1 MPSLSAVL
9 RRLSPAGRPG
19 RALAL
24 ELGPHGARALLA
36 RSRPGGEISV
46 ERALAVD
53 LRAEGLLGPEES
65 SARLRGLV
73 AGLPAAPAV
82 LVLPPGRTHSQFVEL
97 RDEDRRAPAELARSL
112 GGRGADKAPHLA
124 DARILPAAAGQPR
137 RAWIT
142 VAREEDVADALARA
156 GLPPDRVARVV
167 GADAALA
174 AAFATIPARPSL
186 AALVFLGPAEG
197 LLLVVE
203 HDRPA
208 FAAELDWGA
217 EQFVQALAA
226 DLARP
231 ADTARAILAR
241 DGADAL
247 SPATPRLAAR
257 LNGLRLAVEAL
268 LRDHAREA
276 ARDPVA
282 LLAAP
287 RLLCAAGLSVG
298 RAREPLAAALAAAPW
313 PGPPA
318 AAPGETTVLDDAV
331 LAYGAAALVFGSGPE
346 TPDLSPPVVRAARR
360 ADRRVA
366 ALHAA
371 ALLLAVLGLGAAAHA
386 LHARSAVAREH
397 AAVVAGLREARDA
410 VPELLAARAARE
422 TAYQEALPA
431 LYLQR
436 RTRDFVAGTRL
447 LRERLSAGDFWFAL
461 VADIETYQSGALPK
475 GTPAAAPET
484 QLLPGCLL
492 RPGGLV
498 VELSFRPGGAN
509 ALDRVGAIIAE
520 LRAAGVFTGVD
531 ILPPRARRPG
541 LADQSVFASE
551 GAAYALQ
558 LDTAPFPASAPS
570 AQSAPQTAPGLF
582 NPAPR

>member
-1 MPSLSAVL
+1 MPSLAAVL
-9 RRLSPAGRPG
+9 RRLSPTGRPG

-36 RSRPGGEISV
+36 RSGPGGEIRV

-366 ALHAA
+366 A
-371 ALLLAVLGLGAAAHA
+371 
-386 LHARSAVAREH
+386 
-397 AAVVAGLREARDA
+397 
-410 VPELLAARAARE
+410 RAARE

>member
-1 MPSLSAVL
+1 MPSLSSVL
-9 RRLSPAGRPG
+9 RRLSPSGRPG

-36 RSRPGGEISV
+36 RPGPGGEVRV

-53 LRAEGLLGPEES
+53 LRAEGLLGPDES
-65 SARLRGLV
+65 SARVRGLV

-97 RDEDRRAPAELARSL
+97 RDDDRRAPAELARAL
-112 GGRGADKAPHLA
+112 GVRGADKAPHLA
-124 DARILPAAAGQPR
+124 DARILPATSGRPR
-137 RAWIT
+137 RAWIG
-142 VAREEDVADALARA
+142 VAREDEVAEVLARA
-156 GLPPDRVARVV
+156 GLPPGRVARVV

-174 AAFATIPARPSL
+174 AAFSALPARPPL
-186 AALVFLGPAEG
+186 AVLVALGPAEG
-197 LLLVVE
+197 MLLVVE

-208 FAAELDWGA
+208 FSADLDWGA
-217 EQFVQALAA
+217 DQFVQALAA
-226 DLARP
+226 DLACP
-231 ADTARAILAR
+231 AETARILLAR
-241 DGADAL
+241 DGAEAV

-276 ARDPVA
+276 ARDPAA

-287 RLLCAAGLSVG
+287 RLLCAAGLSSG
-298 RAREPLAAALAAAPW
+298 RAREPLAAVLTASPW
-313 PGPPA
+313 PALPA
-318 AAPGETTVLDDAV
+318 AASGDALAIDDAV
-331 LAYGAAALVFGSGPE
+331 LAYGAAVLACGRASE
-346 TPDLSPPVVRAARR
+346 APDLSPPVVRAARR

-371 ALLLAVLGLGAAAHA
+371 ALGLALLGLAAAAHA
-386 LHARSAVAREH
+386 LHTRSVVAREH

-436 RTRDFVAGTRL
+436 RTRDFIAGTRL

-461 VADIETYQSGALPK
+461 VADIETYQSGALPQ

-541 LADQSVFASE
+541 LADQSVFAAE

-558 LDTAPFPASAPS
+558 LDTAPFPAAVASAPP
-570 AQSAPQTAPGLF
+570 AAGGLF
-582 NPAPR
+582 HPASR